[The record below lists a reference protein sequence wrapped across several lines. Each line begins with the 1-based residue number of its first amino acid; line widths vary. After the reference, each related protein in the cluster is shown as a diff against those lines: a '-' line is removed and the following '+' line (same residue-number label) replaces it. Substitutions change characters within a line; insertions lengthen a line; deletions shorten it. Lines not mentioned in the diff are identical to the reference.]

1 MKINKY
7 IIAIIIVKMLTISL
21 FAQQDPMYSQ
31 YMFNTLSLNPAYAG
45 TSGKISAVLLSRH
58 QWLGLEAAPQTQTF
72 AIHSPLKNKTSL
84 GLSVIKDKAGPINN
98 LSFQANYSYNINLS
112 NTFLLYFGLM
122 AGINNVNV
130 QLVAV
135 EGVEFNDFAFSQN
148 INAFRPV
155 FGFGLYLNNPKFYTG
170 FSIPD
175 ILETS
180 YTNNVNSWDHKRHYY
195 FIAGHLTNLTD
206 NLKLRSTMM
215 MRYVE
220 NSPFSADLTL
230 SAIIKDL
237 FWIGGIYRLNDAAG
251 LLFALQINPELR
263 IGYSYDYS
271 LNVLKSTQTGS
282 HELMISYD
290 FNYQPTKYISPR
302 YF

>member
-1 MKINKY
+1 MKTHKY
-7 IIAIIIVKMLTISL
+7 FIAIILVKLISL
-21 FAQQDPMYSQ
+21 SIFAQQDPMYSQ

-45 TSGKISAVLLSRH
+45 TSGKISAVLLTRH
-58 QWLGLEAAPQTQTF
+58 QWIGLEAAPQTQTF
-72 AIHSPLKNKTSL
+72 AIHSPLKNRTSL

-98 LSFQANYSYNINLS
+98 LSFQANYSYNINITNS
-112 NTFLLYFGLM
+112 SLLYLGLM
-122 AGINNVNV
+122 AGVNNVNV
-130 QLVAV
+130 QLADVD
-135 EGVEFNDFAFSQN
+135 GVEFDDFAFSQN
-148 INAFRPV
+148 INAFRPI
-155 FGFGLYLNNPKFYTG
+155 FGFGLYINNPKFYAG

-180 YTNNVNSWDHKRHYY
+180 YTNNINAWDHKRHYY
-195 FIAGHLTNLTD
+195 FIAGHLANILD

-215 MRYVE
+215 ARYVE
-220 NSPFSADLTL
+220 NSPVSADATL
-230 SAIIKDL
+230 SVIIKDL

-263 IGYSYDYS
+263 LGYSYDYS
-271 LNVLKSTQTGS
+271 LNVLNTTQTGS

-290 FNYQPTKYISPR
+290 FAYQRTKYISPR